1 MPPPL
6 MNLKILL
13 PFGIF
18 AEETGVSRIV
28 AEGRAGSFGLLP
40 HRLDCVAA
48 LAPGILIYETEAK
61 GEVFAAVDEGVLVK
75 TGADVVVSVRNAI
88 VGKDLAQLRKTVE
101 QEFLS
106 LDEKE
111 KNVRSVVAKMESSLI
126 RGLAEY
132 QRE

>member
-1 MPPPL
+1 MPLPP

-18 AEETGVSRIV
+18 ADETGVLRIV

-48 LAPGILIYETEAK
+48 LAPGILIYETKMK

-88 VGKDLAQLRKTVE
+88 VGKDLAHLRKTVE